1 MDPTR
6 KVWPPP
12 CPSCLSGAQRLQC
25 QPEPPSTKPDTC
37 LTHQRWRWR
46 NWENIFSGQ
55 NDDENAPRTVK
66 CESLTSLSLRWKQT
80 KSLSFSAVSYVRER
94 GPFWVSE
101 AASFS
106 GHLQHKI
113 FISSRQLCTGE
124 TTVTVSQMKMRETQH
139 IHIYVCR
146 TIPPISLG
154 TNRTG
159 NKHDINIGSIQV
171 MVWWEILTFSFYAII
186 FFQNI
191 LTFIIKEKSL
201 FFHKGTR
208 VIPGDRTSSLRGYI
222 SGKWD
227 KST

>member
-12 CPSCLSGAQRLQC
+12 CPFCLSGAQRLQC
-25 QPEPPSTKPDTC
+25 QPEPQSTKPDTC

-55 NDDENAPRTVK
+55 NDDETAPRTVK

-80 KSLSFSAVSYVRER
+80 KSLSLSAVSYVRER
-94 GPFWVSE
+94 GPFWVPE

-113 FISSRQLCTGE
+113 FISSRQLCTGK

-139 IHIYVCR
+139 IHIYVCQ

-159 NKHDINIGSIQV
+159 NKHDINNWFYSSDG
-171 MVWWEILTFSFYAII
+171 MVRNSYFLLLCYYFFPKYFYFYNQGKKPFFPQRDQSHAWW
-186 FFQNI
+186 
-191 LTFIIKEKSL
+191 
-201 FFHKGTR
+201 
-208 VIPGDRTSSLRGYI
+208 
-222 SGKWD
+222 
-227 KST
+227 